1 MTPAEMGTPS
11 RGARRLVD
19 LNTGRCLA
27 TRLQVADTFLRR
39 FAGLMGRSALGDG
52 EGLLLE
58 GCKSVHTCFMRFS
71 IDVAYLDRDM
81 WVVAIRPRVKPWC
94 FVGPIPPGEHTL
106 ELPAGTLERLG
117 VLAGHHLDFEESTTP

>member
-1 MTPAEMGTPS
+1 MTPAEIGTPL
-11 RGARRLVD
+11 RAPRKLVD

-27 TRLQVADTFLRR
+27 TKLQVADTFVRR
-39 FAGLMGRSALGDG
+39 LAGLMGRSALADG

-58 GCKSVHTCFMRFS
+58 GCKSIHTCFMRFP

-81 WVVAIRPRVKPWC
+81 WVVAVRPHVKPWR
-94 FVGPIPPGEHTL
+94 FVGPVSPGEHTL

-117 VLAGHHLDFEESTTP
+117 VSEGHHLAFGEN